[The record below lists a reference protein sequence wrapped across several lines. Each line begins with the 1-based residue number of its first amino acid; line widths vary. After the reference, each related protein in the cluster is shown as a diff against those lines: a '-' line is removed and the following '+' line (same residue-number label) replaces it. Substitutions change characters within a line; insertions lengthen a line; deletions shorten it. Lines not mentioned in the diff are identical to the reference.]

1 MPHFFLS
8 LFFSPQALREAEA
21 SRQLE
26 EARILKEAR
35 EKRQREERER
45 RKIDLL
51 ALCLL
56 NAQLLYFYYCFYC
69 FVFFIYIL
77 PSVVDRQK
85 AEDLQRE
92 REQYEREQGLSFA
105 RPFRQL
111 CLNFFDFLLDTR
123 RACLAAAPLLMAVS
137 EGAVFSTIRLPS
149 AISLFGHLSAHPL
162 GDTVLVRTPEF

>member
-92 REQYEREQGLSFA
+92 REQYEREQGPFAFSSFRSKALSKS
-105 RPFRQL
+105 
-111 CLNFFDFLLDTR
+111 FFTFYL
-123 RACLAAAPLLMAVS
+123 
-137 EGAVFSTIRLPS
+137 FFPS
-149 AISLFGHLSAHPL
+149 LTPL
-162 GDTVLVRTPEF
+162 GFLCVRLELLVCSSSHSSLPLNPKQL

>member
-1 MPHFFLS
+1 M
-8 LFFSPQALREAEA
+8 FFSPQALREAEA

-56 NAQLLYFYYCFYC
+56 NAQLLYFFIV
-69 FVFFIYIL
+69 FIVFVVFFIYIL

-92 REQYEREQGLSFA
+92 REQYEREQGPFAFSSFRSKALSKS
-105 RPFRQL
+105 
-111 CLNFFDFLLDTR
+111 FFTFYL
-123 RACLAAAPLLMAVS
+123 
-137 EGAVFSTIRLPS
+137 FFPS
-149 AISLFGHLSAHPL
+149 LTPL
-162 GDTVLVRTPEF
+162 GFLCVRLELLVCSSSHSSLPLNPKQL